1 MTTYAIPLIGV
12 ITLVSCANPPPQPAN
27 FGCSGTDSPDHQLR
41 ACIVEVGKFP
51 PPLNESRVDI
61 HDTSGKLVASR
72 NFGSPKGDQGR
83 SVVHSAWTPDS
94 NFFVFSTQSSGGHSP
109 WHWNTYFY
117 SRKKN
122 KFALLDDTIG
132 AVIKPNFKVKAPDIV
147 EATVQ
152 GTRPI
157 RATSKQVASSP
168 GISARVKPDN
178 GCPAGSLLDL
188 SGRMPELPSARRC
201 RGITSSRKFFSS
213 VPVQS

>member
-1 MTTYAIPLIGV
+1 MRTYAILLIDAM
-12 ITLVSCANPPPQPAN
+12 TLVSCANSPSRPSN

-61 HDTSGKLVASR
+61 RERSGKVVASR

-94 NFFVFSTQSSGGHSP
+94 NFSVFSTQSSGGHSP

-117 SRKKN
+117 SMKNN

-132 AVIKPNFKVKAPDIV
+132 PVIKPNFTVKAPDIV
-147 EATVQ
+147 QATVQ
-152 GTRPI
+152 GT
-157 RATSKQVASSP
+157 ASDP
-168 GISARVKPDN
+168 TDIQTGHVVTKHL
-178 GCPAGSLLDL
+178 GSL
-188 SGRMPELPSARRC
+188 
-201 RGITSSRKFFSS
+201 
-213 VPVQS
+213 

>member
-1 MTTYAIPLIGV
+1 LSEFVCHSWLILRKNDEQMKMTTYAILLIGA
-12 ITLVSCANPPPQPAN
+12 IMFVSCANPSAQPVN

-61 HDTSGKLVASR
+61 RDTSGKVVASR

-132 AVIKPNFKVKAPDIV
+132 AVIKSNFTVKAPDIV
-147 EATVQ
+147 QATVQ
-152 GTRPI
+152 GTAADPTDI
-157 RATSKQVASSP
+157 QTGHVVTKHL
-168 GISARVKPDN
+168 
-178 GCPAGSLLDL
+178 GSL
-188 SGRMPELPSARRC
+188 
-201 RGITSSRKFFSS
+201 
-213 VPVQS
+213 

>member
-1 MTTYAIPLIGV
+1 LYSRLILRKNHEQMKATTSAILLIGV
-12 ITLVSCANPPPQPAN
+12 IALVSCANPPPQPGN

-41 ACIVEVGKFP
+41 ACIIEVGKFP
-51 PPLNESRVDI
+51 APLNESRVDI
-61 HDTSGKLVASR
+61 RDTSGKLVASR
-72 NFGSPKGDQGR
+72 SFGSPKGDQGR

-94 NFFVFSTQSSGGHSP
+94 GFFVFSTQSSGGHSP

-152 GTRPI
+152 GT
-157 RATSKQVASSP
+157 ASDPSDIQI
-168 GISARVKPDN
+168 GHVVTRHL
-178 GCPAGSLLDL
+178 GSL
-188 SGRMPELPSARRC
+188 
-201 RGITSSRKFFSS
+201 
-213 VPVQS
+213 

>member
-1 MTTYAIPLIGV
+1 MKITIPAISLLAA
-12 ITLVSCANPPPQPAN
+12 ITLSSCTTVAPQSAN
-27 FGCSGTDSPDHQLR
+27 FGCPGTDSPDHQLR
-41 ACIVEVGKFP
+41 ACVVEVGKFP

-61 HDTSGKLVASR
+61 RDTSGKLVASR

-83 SVVHSAWTPDS
+83 SAVHSAWTPDS

-132 AVIKPNFKVKAPDIV
+132 PVIKPDFKVQAPDLV

-152 GTRPI
+152 GTASDPSDI
-157 RATSKQVASSP
+157 KTGHVVSKHLGA
-168 GISARVKPDN
+168 
-178 GCPAGSLLDL
+178 L
-188 SGRMPELPSARRC
+188 
-201 RGITSSRKFFSS
+201 
-213 VPVQS
+213 

>member
-1 MTTYAIPLIGV
+1 MKMTTSAIPLIGV
-12 ITLVSCANPPPQPAN
+12 ITLVSCANPPPQPGN
-27 FGCSGTDSPDHQLR
+27 FGCSGTASPDHQLR
-41 ACIVEVGKFP
+41 ACVIEVGKFP

-61 HDTSGKLVASR
+61 RDTSGKLVASR

-94 NFFVFSTQSSGGHSP
+94 SFFVFSTQSSGGHSP

-117 SRKKN
+117 SRKQN

-152 GTRPI
+152 GT
-157 RATSKQVASSP
+157 ASDPSDIQI
-168 GISARVKPDN
+168 GHVVTRHL
-178 GCPAGSLLDL
+178 GSL
-188 SGRMPELPSARRC
+188 
-201 RGITSSRKFFSS
+201 
-213 VPVQS
+213 

>member
-1 MTTYAIPLIGV
+1 MKTVASAILLIGA
-12 ITLVSCANPPPQPAN
+12 ITLVSCANSSPQPGN

-51 PPLNESRVDI
+51 APLNESRVDI
-61 HDTSGKLVASR
+61 RDTSGKLVASR
-72 NFGSPKGDQGR
+72 NFGSPKGNQGR

-132 AVIKPNFKVKAPDIV
+132 AVIKSNFQVKAPDIV

-152 GTRPI
+152 GT
-157 RATSKQVASSP
+157 ASDPSDIQT
-168 GISARVKPDN
+168 GHVVTKHLS
-178 GCPAGSLLDL
+178 SL
-188 SGRMPELPSARRC
+188 
-201 RGITSSRKFFSS
+201 
-213 VPVQS
+213 

>member
-1 MTTYAIPLIGV
+1 MPVLHFTPHSRDFVCHSPLILRKNHEQMEMTISAIPLISV
-12 ITLVSCANPPPQPAN
+12 ITLVSCANPPPQPAD

-51 PPLNESRVDI
+51 SPLNESRVDI
-61 HDTSGKLVASR
+61 RDTSGKVVGSR
-72 NFGSPKGDQGR
+72 SFGSPKGDQGR

-147 EATVQ
+147 EETVQ
-152 GTRPI
+152 GT
-157 RATSKQVASSP
+157 ASDPSDIQT
-168 GISARVKPDN
+168 GHVVTRHL
-178 GCPAGSLLDL
+178 GSL
-188 SGRMPELPSARRC
+188 
-201 RGITSSRKFFSS
+201 
-213 VPVQS
+213 

>member
-1 MTTYAIPLIGV
+1 MKMTASTILLIGV

-61 HDTSGKLVASR
+61 RDTSGKVVASR

-83 SVVHSAWTPDS
+83 SVVHSAWTPNS

-117 SRKKN
+117 SRKNN
-122 KFALLDDTIG
+122 KFALLDDTVG
-132 AVIKPNFKVKAPDIV
+132 PVIKSNFTVKAPDIV

-152 GTRPI
+152 GT
-157 RATSKQVASSP
+157 ASDP
-168 GISARVKPDN
+168 TDIQTGHVVTRHLA
-178 GCPAGSLLDL
+178 SL
-188 SGRMPELPSARRC
+188 
-201 RGITSSRKFFSS
+201 
-213 VPVQS
+213 